1 MTSVAGPGEDGDRRN
16 VSDAAGVV
24 ALGGCA
30 TWSLITATAHDG
42 RPEGVLLAVLAVA
55 AGYAA
60 GRICGA
66 LLPVAAMCAG
76 ALAGLVLMAVVPRLA
91 AGPQIDA
98 PLGHAGGTAA
108 LLTLCT
114 GAACCAAWE
123 AGSPTLRFAL
133 GALAAGI
140 TVAAPVLG
148 SVSGFIGC
156 TAVLL
161 CSLAAGR
168 MRGRALGMAGLAL
181 GAAAAGLLTWAVA
194 AGSLPGGLTASLQG
208 ELTPHRLRLWHDALR
223 LSRDNAALGVGPGRF
238 GEVSTTATR
247 TLFPDGKPHSALLQ
261 QAAEQ
266 GVVGVLL
273 LAAVF
278 GWLLYTLW
286 RSPRPTPVVLTAGAA
301 LTLVAAIASVG
312 NALSFTAVSVGAGL
326 LAGLATAR
334 PLADDPPRQETR
346 ARRRDDRLTP

>member
-66 LLPVAAMCAG
+66 LLPVAALCAG
-76 ALAGLVLMAVVPRLA
+76 ALAGLVLMLVVPRLA

-123 AGSPTLRFAL
+123 AGSPALRFAL

-140 TVAAPVLG
+140 AVAAPLLG

-156 TAVLL
+156 AAVLL

-181 GAAAAGLLTWAVA
+181 AAAAAGLLTWAVA
-194 AGSLPGGLTASLQG
+194 AGSLPGGLTASLGG
-208 ELTPHRLRLWHDALR
+208 ELTPHRLGLWHDALR

-238 GEVSTTATR
+238 GELSTTVAP
-247 TLFPDGKPHSALLQ
+247 TLSDGKPHSALLQ

-301 LTLVAAIASVG
+301 LTLLAAIASVG

-334 PLADDPPRQETR
+334 PLADDTPRHETQ
-346 ARRRDDRLTP
+346 ARPRDDRLTP